1 MMTPEARRIL
11 EEAWRSAGGS
21 STPWWGVGSFV
32 LFVWL
37 LGELLRLAKDTTGV
51 AVDLSVVIDTFYI

>member
-21 STPWWGVGSFV
+21 STPWWGVV

-37 LGELLRLAKDTTGV
+37 LGELAKDTTGV
-51 AVDLSVVIDTFYI
+51 AVDLIRRH